1 MDARKSLVGPH
12 DDGAMEGETLVAS
25 PLAELDVLLMQLI
38 EKHPNRNVV
47 ALTAA
52 WIAAHALEPWTVYIQ
67 IKLRTWIS
75 GDRARTFNNKLMLFY
90 VIHEFLKTP
99 TPPAERKAR
108 QHAWTGTVEH
118 IFLTC
123 IRDMDESRK
132 VEENKKKLFKTLG
145 RWEELGIFR
154 AKLRDWRRFITGEA
168 RPRKP
173 PQKMLLPGA
182 MDPFDRDG
190 MNLQMSV
197 HRLNL
202 PSLMEVQYA
211 SLSDKK
217 RHWRFTGV
225 AFIDAL
231 SHALGLPPHIVVT
244 AMHYFHTL
252 FDKGFYA
259 RERYK
264 IAAACL
270 FLAAKA
276 SSQRM
281 RLLRMVHVMHYILET
296 PLQYGD
302 EEKEELERMHLLHY
316 ELQVLRGVSYDLT
329 IDLPYCHLYQL
340 VSKLPPS
347 CSSEVGDVSKVI
359 LRELFWTT
367 MCIDYSAVH
376 LAQASIV
383 IACHIKQTRCESAW
397 LSDKQHAA
405 MVPLQRT
412 TMLEQYMQLH
422 AWKTQQTRLFQAATA
437 TDEQKRHFLVT
448 QKGGLT
454 WPVHDSISLPSEMT
468 NQVES
473 RPPPRSPP
481 KNRTRSPIKD
491 RARSPDR
498 RHRSPSKDYRK
509 PRSPAKDR
517 RPRKRSSSPRKRSSS
532 PRKRSSSP
540 RKRSSSPRKRS
551 PSPRKRSRSPSY
563 RKSSYHTKRYS
574 RSRSPDRGS
583 RYYASRRRS
592 PSYDRRSRR
601 RKDDY
606 ESDYSSSS
614 SDDDDR
620 YRRRSSTKKHKS
632 RR

>member
-1 MDARKSLVGPH
+1 
-12 DDGAMEGETLVAS
+12 
-25 PLAELDVLLMQLI
+25 
-38 EKHPNRNVV
+38 
-47 ALTAA
+47 
-52 WIAAHALEPWTVYIQ
+52 
-67 IKLRTWIS
+67 
-75 GDRARTFNNKLMLFY
+75 
-90 VIHEFLKTP
+90 
-99 TPPAERKAR
+99 
-108 QHAWTGTVEH
+108 
-118 IFLTC
+118 
-123 IRDMDESRK
+123 
-132 VEENKKKLFKTLG
+132 
-145 RWEELGIFR
+145 
-154 AKLRDWRRFITGEA
+154 
-168 RPRKP
+168 
-173 PQKMLLPGA
+173 
-182 MDPFDRDG
+182 
-190 MNLQMSV
+190 
-197 HRLNL
+197 
-202 PSLMEVQYA
+202 
-211 SLSDKK
+211 
-217 RHWRFTGV
+217 
-225 AFIDAL
+225 
-231 SHALGLPPHIVVT
+231 
-244 AMHYFHTL
+244 
-252 FDKGFYA
+252 
-259 RERYK
+259 
-264 IAAACL
+264 
-270 FLAAKA
+270 
-276 SSQRM
+276 
-281 RLLRMVHVMHYILET
+281 MVHVMHYILET

-347 CSSEVGDVSKVI
+347 CSAVGDVSKVI

-422 AWKTQQTRLFQAATA
+422 AWKMQQTRLFQAATT
-437 TDEQKRHFLVT
+437 TDDQKHHFLVT

-454 WPVHDSISLPSEMT
+454 WPVHGSIADPSEMT

-473 RPPPRSPP
+473 RPPPPLKTRARSPD
-481 KNRTRSPIKD
+481 KE

-498 RHRSPSKDYRK
+498 RHRSSSKDRRK
-509 PRSPAKDR
+509 PRSPAKER
-517 RPRKRSSSPRKRSSS
+517 KASKRSRSPRSRSPRKRSSS
-532 PRKRSSSP
+532 PRKRS
-540 RKRSSSPRKRS
+540 
-551 PSPRKRSRSPSY
+551 RSPSY
-563 RKSSYHTKRYS
+563 RKASYHTKRYS

-614 SDDDDR
+614 SSDDDDR
-620 YRRRSSTKKHKS
+620 YRRRSSTKKHKTS